1 MLVNSYEKIKR
12 YQLYNRS
19 RKLRAVRYQAETAT
33 ILFKVIPFLLHCN
46 YPDLPGFVAHPKC
59 PYGIQR
65 FSPDKILDPDLFNR
79 YFPDSTA
86 RNHKTASP
94 YSNSPCIHS
103 LKTIGSIG
111 TIAQSAKSD
120 CDYWVS
126 VRRQETGE
134 EGLQLLQE
142 KCRLIEQWAMDQGVE
157 AYFFLMDI
165 DQTRRNDFESAVEE
179 ESAGSAL
186 KLLLKDELFRSHI
199 LVAGKMLLWWL
210 IPAGLTEE
218 QYQDYVEDLIH
229 KRHLNIDNF
238 VDLGYI
244 ADIPKSEIFGACLWQ
259 MNKALDSPFKSLIKF
274 AYLELLMQH
283 DRKQIPLFSNK
294 IQALVTFPE
303 TLSEEERT
311 LPPSAVDPYLLL
323 AREIVNFYR
332 RDIPAATGS
341 EAAYIPEKKESRDE
355 ENLIRECLF
364 LKAIEGMKT
373 IKNDQHLKITLQLM
387 KRWNLLPVNYK
398 SLATLHTWQFK
409 KQQETGKRVHAFLL
423 ATYTRLRDQ
432 QSAFQDNVD
441 NTITQRDL
449 SILGKKLFS
458 FYENK
463 PGKISYLHSLSRYD
477 IGQQEITFHFSKQ
490 RGGNMYAVY
499 QGRLGWEDIRKEKAI
514 LIHQEKDI
522 VQLTVWLVIN
532 GIVQK
537 KTQLHMVEHPFLVT
551 LDDIQKLT
559 DKLLATFPLI
569 SFSRI
574 SADEMLSNEKIIKA
588 LAVVNLDKEPVRG
601 SKDLRSDII
610 TQNNYGEYFV
620 QRCSTLVQLKNT
632 MRMLLTK
639 YYVSR
644 WNNNLDFFI
653 PPQPEQHYIQNL
665 LEKG

>member
-1 MLVNSYEKIKR
+1 MNEKIKR

-19 RKLRAVRYQAETAT
+19 RKIRAIRFQPETAT
-33 ILFKVIPFLLHCN
+33 ILFRVIPYLLHCN
-46 YPDLPGFVAHPKC
+46 YPDLPGFIDHPKC

-65 FSPDKILDPDLFNR
+65 FSPDKTFDPDLFSR
-79 YFPDSTA
+79 YFPNSTA
-86 RNHKTASP
+86 RNHKTTTP
-94 YSNSPCIHS
+94 YSSSPCIHS

-126 VRRQETGE
+126 IRRQEIGE
-134 EGLQLLQE
+134 EGLTHLLE
-142 KCRLIEQWAMDQGVE
+142 KCRLIEQWAIEHGIEV
-157 AYFFLMDI
+157 YFFLMDI
-165 DQTRRNDFESAVEE
+165 DQTRKNDFESAVGD

-210 IPAGLTEE
+210 IPSGLTEE
-218 QYQDYVEDLIH
+218 EYQKYVEDLIY
-229 KRHLNIDNF
+229 KKHLNPENF

-274 AYLELLMQH
+274 AYLEILMQH
-283 DRKQIPLFSNK
+283 NTKSVPLFSNK

-303 TLSEEERT
+303 YLSKEEKN
-311 LPPSAVDPYLLL
+311 LSPAAVDPYLLL
-323 AREIVNFYR
+323 ARKIVDFYR
-332 RDIPAATGS
+332 KDISKTENRS
-341 EAAYIPEKKESRDE
+341 E

-364 LKAIEGMKT
+364 LKAMEGMKT
-373 IKNDQHLKITLQLM
+373 VKDDQHMKVTLQLM
-387 KRWNLLPVNYK
+387 KRWNLLPANYK

-423 ATYTRLRDQ
+423 ATYTRLREQ
-432 QSAFQDNVD
+432 QSLFAEVD

-463 PGKISYLHSLSRYD
+463 PGKIPYLHSLSRYD
-477 IGQQEITFHFSKQ
+477 IGQQELTFYFSKQ
-490 RGGNMYAVY
+490 RGGDIYAVY
-499 QGRLGWEDIRKEKAI
+499 QGRPGGEDIRNEKAI
-514 LIHQEKDI
+514 LIHQEKDL
-522 VQLTVWLVIN
+522 VQLAVWLVIN
-532 GIVQK
+532 GILQK
-537 KTQLHMVEHPFLVT
+537 KTQLHMVEHSFVTT
-551 LDDIQKLT
+551 LDDLQKLT
-559 DKLLATFPLI
+559 DKLLSTFPLI

-574 SADEMLSNEKIIKA
+574 SAEEILSNEKTIQA
-588 LAVVNLDKEPVRG
+588 LAIINLHKDQVKG
-601 SKDLRSDII
+601 SKELRSDII
-610 TQNNYGEYFV
+610 TQNNCGEYFI
-620 QRCSTLVQLKNT
+620 QTCTTLVQLKNA

-653 PPQPEQHYIQNL
+653 PPQPEQHYLQNM
-665 LEKG
+665 LEK

>member
-1 MLVNSYEKIKR
+1 MKEKIKR
-12 YQLYNRS
+12 YQSYNRS
-19 RKLRAVRYQAETAT
+19 RKIRAVRFQPETAT
-33 ILFKVIPFLLHCN
+33 VLFKIIPFLLHCN
-46 YPDLPGFVAHPKC
+46 YPDLPGFVDHPKC
-59 PYGIQR
+59 RYGIHR
-65 FSPDKILDPDLFNR
+65 FSPDKAVDPDLFNR
-79 YFPDSTA
+79 YFPESTA
-86 RNHKTASP
+86 RNHKTSSP
-94 YSNSPCIHS
+94 YSKNPCIHS

-111 TIAQSAKSD
+111 TIAQSSKSD

-126 VRRQETGE
+126 VRRKETGDG
-134 EGLQLLQE
+134 GLQLLQE
-142 KCRLIEQWAMDQGVE
+142 KCRRIEQWAMEYGVE

-165 DQTRRNDFESAVEE
+165 DQTRKNDFESAVEE

-210 IPAGLTEE
+210 IPSGLTED
-218 QYQDYVEDLIH
+218 QYQQYVEELSD
-229 KRHLNIDNF
+229 KRHLNLDHF

-283 DRKQIPLFSNK
+283 DRERIPLFSNK

-303 TLSEEERT
+303 ILNEEERA
-311 LPPSAVDPYLLL
+311 LPPTAVDPYLLL
-323 AREIVNFYR
+323 AREIVDFYR
-332 RDIPAATGS
+332 KDTSGS
-341 EAAYIPEKKESRDE
+341 GSRDE

-364 LKAIEGMKT
+364 LKAMEGMKT
-373 IKNDQHLKITLQLM
+373 IKDDQHLKITLQLM
-387 KRWNLLPVNYK
+387 KRWNLLPANYK

-432 QSAFQDNVD
+432 QSAFQDDMD
-441 NTITQRDL
+441 NAITQRDL

-463 PGKISYLHSLSRYD
+463 TGKVPYLHSLSRYD
-477 IGQQEITFHFSKQ
+477 IGQQEITYYFQKQQGSDIFS
-490 RGGNMYAVY
+490 AY
-499 QGRLGWEDIRKEKAI
+499 QGRPTWEEIRQEKAV
-514 LIHQEKDI
+514 LIHQHKDLM
-522 VQLTVWLVIN
+522 QLLVWLVIN

-537 KTQLHMVEHPFLVT
+537 KTQLYMVEHPFQVT

-559 DKLLATFPLI
+559 GKLLETFPLI

-574 SADEMLSNEKIIKA
+574 SADEMLSNEKITKA
-588 LAVVNLDKEPVRG
+588 IAVINIHKEPVRG
-601 SKDLRSDII
+601 HKELRADII
-610 TQNNYGEYFV
+610 TQNNYGEYFI
-620 QRCSTLVQLKNT
+620 QTSSTLVQLKNALRT
-632 MRMLLTK
+632 LLTK

-653 PPQPEQHYIQNL
+653 PTQPEQHYIHNL
-665 LEKG
+665 LEQG

>member
-1 MLVNSYEKIKR
+1 
-12 YQLYNRS
+12 
-19 RKLRAVRYQAETAT
+19 
-33 ILFKVIPFLLHCN
+33 
-46 YPDLPGFVAHPKC
+46 
-59 PYGIQR
+59 
-65 FSPDKILDPDLFNR
+65 
-79 YFPDSTA
+79 
-86 RNHKTASP
+86 
-94 YSNSPCIHS
+94 
-103 LKTIGSIG
+103 
-111 TIAQSAKSD
+111 
-120 CDYWVS
+120 
-126 VRRQETGE
+126 
-134 EGLQLLQE
+134 
-142 KCRLIEQWAMDQGVE
+142 
-157 AYFFLMDI
+157 
-165 DQTRRNDFESAVEE
+165 
-179 ESAGSAL
+179 
-186 KLLLKDELFRSHI
+186 
-199 LVAGKMLLWWL
+199 
-210 IPAGLTEE
+210 
-218 QYQDYVEDLIH
+218 
-229 KRHLNIDNF
+229 
-238 VDLGYI
+238 
-244 ADIPKSEIFGACLWQ
+244 
-259 MNKALDSPFKSLIKF
+259 
-274 AYLELLMQH
+274 
-283 DRKQIPLFSNK
+283 
-294 IQALVTFPE
+294 
-303 TLSEEERT
+303 
-311 LPPSAVDPYLLL
+311 
-323 AREIVNFYR
+323 
-332 RDIPAATGS
+332 
-341 EAAYIPEKKESRDE
+341 
-355 ENLIRECLF
+355 
-364 LKAIEGMKT
+364 MKT

-477 IGQQEITFHFSKQ
+477 IGQQEITFHFSQQ

-588 LAVVNLDKEPVRG
+588 LAVVNLHKEPVRG

-653 PPQPEQHYIQNL
+653 PPQPEQHYIQNM

>member
-1 MLVNSYEKIKR
+1 M
-12 YQLYNRS
+12 
-19 RKLRAVRYQAETAT
+19 
-33 ILFKVIPFLLHCN
+33 
-46 YPDLPGFVAHPKC
+46 
-59 PYGIQR
+59 
-65 FSPDKILDPDLFNR
+65 
-79 YFPDSTA
+79 
-86 RNHKTASP
+86 
-94 YSNSPCIHS
+94 
-103 LKTIGSIG
+103 
-111 TIAQSAKSD
+111 
-120 CDYWVS
+120 
-126 VRRQETGE
+126 
-134 EGLQLLQE
+134 
-142 KCRLIEQWAMDQGVE
+142 
-157 AYFFLMDI
+157 
-165 DQTRRNDFESAVEE
+165 EE

-210 IPAGLTEE
+210 IPSGLTEE
-218 QYQDYVEDLIH
+218 QYQNYVENLTH

-332 RDIPAATGS
+332 RDLPAATGNMADS
-341 EAAYIPEKKESRDE
+341 IPGKKESRDE

-364 LKAIEGMKT
+364 LKAMEGMKT

-423 ATYTRLRDQ
+423 ATYTRLRNQ

-441 NTITQRDL
+441 NAITQRDL

-458 FYENK
+458 FYESK
-463 PGKISYLHSLSRYD
+463 PGKIPYLHSLSRYD
-477 IGQQEITFHFSKQ
+477 IGQQEITFYFSKQ
-490 RGGNMYAVY
+490 RGNSIYSAY
-499 QGRLGWEDIRKEKAI
+499 QGRLSWEEIRKKKAI
-514 LIHQEKDI
+514 LIHQEQDL
-522 VQLTVWLVIN
+522 VQLVVWLVIN

-537 KTQLHMVEHPFLVT
+537 KTQLYMVEHHLLVT

-559 DKLLATFPLI
+559 DKLLAIFPLI

-574 SADEMLSNEKIIKA
+574 SADEMLSSEKIIKA
-588 LAVVNLDKEPVRG
+588 LAVVNLHKEPVKG

-610 TQNNYGEYFV
+610 TQNNYGEYFI
-620 QRCSTLVQLKNT
+620 QTCSTLVQLKNA

-653 PPQPEQHYIQNL
+653 PPQPEQHYIQNM
-665 LEKG
+665 LEQG

>member
-1 MLVNSYEKIKR
+1 MKEKIKR
-12 YQLYNRS
+12 YQSYNRS
-19 RKLRAVRYQAETAT
+19 RKIRAVRFQPETAT
-33 ILFKVIPFLLHCN
+33 ILFKVLPFLLHCN
-46 YPDLPGFVAHPKC
+46 YPDLPGFVDHPKC
-59 PYGIQR
+59 PYGIHR
-65 FSPDKILDPDLFNR
+65 FSPDKILDPDLFNH

-86 RNHKTASP
+86 RNHKTSPP
-94 YSNSPCIHS
+94 YSISPCIHS

-134 EGLQLLQE
+134 DGFQLLQE
-142 KCRLIEQWAMDQGVE
+142 KCRLIEQWAMEHGVE

-165 DQTRRNDFESAVEE
+165 DQTRKNDFDSAVED

-210 IPAGLTEE
+210 IPSELTEE
-218 QYQDYVEDLIH
+218 QYQKYVEDLIF
-229 KRHLNIDNF
+229 KKHLNPDNF

-244 ADIPKSEIFGACLWQ
+244 ADIPKAEIFGACLWQ

-283 DRKQIPLFSNK
+283 DRKKIPLFSNK
-294 IQALVTFPE
+294 IKALVTFPE
-303 TLSEEERT
+303 ILSKEEQK

-323 AREIVNFYR
+323 AKEIVNFHQ
-332 RDIPAATGS
+332 RDIPVTPGNKTDSAP
-341 EAAYIPEKKESRDE
+341 IKKESREE

-364 LKAIEGMKT
+364 LKAMEGMKT
-373 IKNDQHLKITLQLM
+373 IKDDQHLKVTLQLM
-387 KRWNLLPVNYK
+387 KRWNLLPANYK
-398 SLATLHTWQFK
+398 SLATQHTWQFK

-423 ATYTRLRDQ
+423 ATYTRLRSL
-432 QSAFQDNVD
+432 QSTFQDNID

-490 RGGNMYAVY
+490 REANTYSAY
-499 QGRLGWEDIRKEKAI
+499 QGRLGGEDIRKEKAI
-514 LIHQEKDI
+514 VIHQEKDL
-522 VQLTVWLVIN
+522 VHLVVWLVIN

-537 KTQLHMVEHPFLVT
+537 KTQLHMVEHPFLVN

-574 SADEMLSNEKIIKA
+574 SAHEMLSNEKVIKA
-588 LAVVNLDKEPVRG
+588 LAVVNLHKAPVKG

-610 TQNNYGEYFV
+610 TQNNYGEYFI
-620 QRCSTLVQLKNT
+620 QTCSTLIQLKNAI
-632 MRMLLTK
+632 RMLLTK